1 MQRVWRMITLIN
13 DRLCCSSTKEDR
25 DRRSFKLISRGSIHS
40 FFYSITW
47 WCFGLHLLTLCLP
60 VMHDFIMLLATSEFF
75 SYLNFVYS
83 RKIAILNIKEYFK
96 SYYECNECSDIGTKN
111 RFMIS
116 IDEARC
122 IPLNDVISLI
132 TFYD

>member
-1 MQRVWRMITLIN
+1 MTDFVVRPLRKTGTAEVSSSSQEEAYTL
-13 DRLCCSSTKEDR
+13 
-25 DRRSFKLISRGSIHS
+25 FSIPS
-40 FFYSITW
+40 L
-47 WCFGLHLLTLCLP
+47 GLHLLTLCLP